1 MNDEKLMVG
10 RRPTFPLNF
19 LSPQD
24 ADEWR
29 DAGYGSQHQVVRDGC
44 VQNKLAHNAASHQN
58 D

>member
-1 MNDEKLMVG
+1 MKYEKLMVA
-10 RRPTFPLNF
+10 RRSTLPLNL

-24 ADEWR
+24 ANERR
-29 DAGYGSQHQVVRDGC
+29 DPGYGREHQVVRDGC